1 VIPKHKRNY
10 SNQIIFMLNYDR
22 QQAGDAARCGAV
34 RSDGNDGKRLFCVHC
49 IFEIQNCMMAR
60 AVSRS
65 GFLMKLY
72 TK

>member
-1 VIPKHKRNY
+1 MIPKHKRNY

-22 QQAGDAARCGAV
+22 QQAGDAVLGSVVCCGVGSEPSQGLCVSLRYTLNGPLV
-34 RSDGNDGKRLFCVHC
+34 RPGSG
-49 IFEIQNCMMAR
+49 
-60 AVSRS
+60 S